1 MKRFISV
8 LLCCVMLMSV
18 FSTAF
23 TVSAANASDYLK
35 VSTAGMKD
43 GIITYTISLL
53 PGQNKLIGSIVHA
66 VYDSSALRVVS
77 EATGAADGANPNVS
91 GVYETGAVYN
101 DANKYSL
108 AYMST
113 SGVNITA
120 EKDFFTI
127 TFEVIAED
135 GSMADVEFRCLEHR
149 TDDGNSENDVQRTD
163 DGVSFYSDSFL
174 TLDTPAVTKVYSTDK
189 NLVVEW
195 GTVSGAEFYNVYR
208 KVSGAS
214 VFEKIA
220 ENVVGTSYTDNTIV
234 IGTEY
239 EYTVSAGNENGET
252 AYNTNGVVGFN
263 FGTIE
268 TLSATPS
275 VDGITVTWGALQKAE
290 YYEVYRKEAT
300 EPENVW
306 VKVASVLNTSTSYK
320 DTAII
325 SGVNYNYK
333 VEAIRGI
340 YRAGTSA
347 QIPTVKFLKTAVPAV
362 NKVYS
367 TAGALVAEWGA
378 VENGASYNVYRKT
391 ASSAWEKIA
400 SNVKTTNYVDSTVAL
415 GTEYFYSVSAVNE
428 LKCETAYNKTGV
440 AGLNFGT
447 ITTLSAVAAPYGA
460 TVTWGALQY
469 AESYE
474 VYRKRATES
483 DSAWVKVA
491 TTTKTTYTDE
501 TIESFIE
508 YNYKV
513 EAIKGIH
520 RAGTSAAIPTV
531 KFLSAP
537 KFAVANTENGIELY
551 FNNVNGATK
560 YVIEKKTGTG
570 SFVKLAEVS
579 PSDGVYVDK
588 AIVVNG
594 TYTYRIQAFS
604 SDVNLNSKTVTNNAI
619 TRLATPEK
627 MVSIAVDVAG
637 MTITWTP
644 VAGATKY
651 NVYRKEIDGKAYAVI
666 GTATG
671 TTYTDKTA
679 KSNVVYTYTVSAAND
694 TGCGAYITKGI
705 TRLFLATPKLLSREN
720 VVNGVKITW
729 SAIEGATGY
738 RVYRRGAGAKTWT
751 YLGTFSSSKTYYVD
765 YGKDSTGKNI
775 GMKNG
780 EYYRYTVRATT
791 ENRGSNVTYPGGYN
805 QTVLSGFD
813 PTGLYLKYVATP
825 KLISVTN
832 ASTGLQIKWNAV
844 SGATKYRVYRRGAG
858 AKSWYYLGE
867 VKGTTYTDTG
877 ISSSSGKYYRYTIR
891 AVSGYYSGFD
901 TNGLYLMRL
910 SDPVLI
916 SARSSTAGITVKW
929 RAVAGA
935 TYYNVYRKTPGKT
948 WQRVAAL
955 SGGKTAQYVD
965 KTAKKGV
972 TYTYTVR
979 ACCGKTISSYNA
991 KGLTCKDL
999 Y

>member
-8 LLCCVMLMSV
+8 LLCCVMVMSV

-23 TVSAANASDYLK
+23 TVSAASANDYLN
-35 VSTAGMKD
+35 VSTSGMAD
-43 GIITYTISLL
+43 GVITYTISLL

-66 VYDSSALRVVS
+66 VYDSSVLRVVEDS
-77 EATGAADGANPNVS
+77 TGAAGGASPYVS
-91 GVYETGAVYN
+91 GVYETGPVYD
-101 DANKYSL
+101 DANKYSM

-149 TDDGNSENDVQRTD
+149 TDDGNSENDVQRTG
-163 DGVSFYSDSFL
+163 DGISFYSDSFL
-174 TLDTPAVTKVYSTDK
+174 TLDTPAVTKVFSTGK

-195 GTVSGAEFYNVYR
+195 GAVSGAEFYNVYR
-208 KVSGAS
+208 KEA
-214 VFEKIA
+214 
-220 ENVVGTSYTDNTIV
+220 GTSKWELVNDKKVTDTSFTDETIT
-234 IGTEY
+234 IGVEY

-275 VDGITVTWGALQKAE
+275 VDGITVTWGALKKTE

-300 EPENVW
+300 EPENAW
-306 VKVASVLNTSTSYK
+306 VKVASVLNTNTSYK

-325 SGVNYNYK
+325 SGIDYNYK
-333 VEAIRGI
+333 VEAIKGI

-347 QIPTVKFLKTAVPAV
+347 TIPTVKFLKTAVPAV
-362 NKVYS
+362 TKVYS
-367 TAGALVAEWGA
+367 NAGALVAEWDA

-391 ASSAWEKIA
+391 ASSAWQKIA
-400 SNVKTTNYVDSTVAL
+400 SNVEKTNYTDNTIAL
-415 GTEYFYSVSAVNE
+415 GTEYFYSVSAVNALE
-428 LKCETAYNKTGV
+428 CETAYNKTGV
-440 AGLNFGT
+440 AGLYFGT
-447 ITTLSAVAAPYGA
+447 ITTLKAVAAPYGA
-460 TVTWGALQY
+460 TITWGALQH

-501 TIESFIE
+501 SIESFIE

-513 EAIKGIH
+513 EAIKGIY
-520 RAGTSAAIPTV
+520 RAGTDAAIPTV

-537 KFAVANTENGIELY
+537 EFAVANTEQGIELY
-551 FNNVNGATK
+551 FSNVNGATE
-560 YVIEKKTGTG
+560 YVIEKKTGSG
-570 SFVKLAEVS
+570 SFVELARVS
-579 PSDGVYVDK
+579 PSSSVYVDK

-594 TYTYRIQAFS
+594 SYTYRIQALS
-604 SDVNLNSKTVTNNAI
+604 TEINSVKATCNAI
-619 TRLATPEK
+619 TRLATPQK

-651 NVYRKEIDGKAYAVI
+651 NVYRKEINGKEYALI
-666 GTATG
+666 GTATD

-679 KSNVVYTYTVSAAND
+679 KSNVVYTYTVSAANS
-694 TGCGAYITKGI
+694 TGCGAYIEKGI

-720 VVNGVKITW
+720 VVNGVKVTW
-729 SAIEGATGY
+729 SAVTGATGY

-765 YGKDSTGKNI
+765 YGKDSNGKNI

-780 EYYRYTVRATT
+780 EYYRYTVRATN
-791 ENRGSNVTYPGGYN
+791 ENRGSAVKYPGGYN
-805 QTVLSGFD
+805 QTVLSGFES
-813 PTGLYLKYVATP
+813 GIYLKYVATP
-825 KLISVTN
+825 KLVSVTN
-832 ASTGLQIKWNAV
+832 VSTGLQVKWGAV
-844 SGATKYRVYRRGAG
+844 SGATKYRVYRRGEG
-858 AKSWYYLGE
+858 AKTWYFLGE

-877 ISSSSGKYYRYTIR
+877 ISSSSGKYYRYTVR

-901 TNGLYLMRL
+901 SNGKYLLRL

-916 SARSSTAGITVKW
+916 SARSSKAGITVKW
-929 RAVAGA
+929 RVVPGA
-935 TYYNVYRKTPGKT
+935 TYYNVYRKSPGKT

-955 SGGKTAQYVD
+955 SGGKTSQYVD

-979 ACCGKTISSYNA
+979 ACRSSYISSYNA